1 MKKKLL
7 IIVTLVLLL
16 VGCGKV
22 EKFYLD
28 DEHYTTGVLTD
39 IDVETFEQLEK
50 DGKNFALFVYLPGCT
65 SCAEFRAVLEDFIV
79 DNDIEF
85 YTISILDVKETSI
98 MDSIE
103 YAPSMMLYKDGK
115 LVDYLDATSDE
126 DKPALTNVDS
136 FKIWLEEYVYLE
148 K

>member
-1 MKKKLL
+1 MKKFL
-7 IIVTLVLLL
+7 IIVVLSLML

-28 DEHYTTGVLTD
+28 DEHYTTGVITE

-50 DGKNFALFVYLPGCT
+50 DEKNFALFVYLPGCT
-65 SCAEFRAVLEDFIV
+65 SCAEFRTVLEEFIGT
-79 DNDIEF
+79 NDIEF

-103 YAPSMMLYKDGK
+103 YAPSMMLYNEGK
-115 LVDYLDATSDE
+115 LVDYLDATSND

-136 FKIWLEEYVYLE
+136 FEAWLDEYVYLE
-148 K
+148 KK